1 MLSDYKKIFNKSSLF
16 TELMINVPL
25 MPHIKPVFAFQGLS
39 IGLKEKRKR
48 KLDIES
54 KLHTSK
60 KFQNKIQ

>member
-1 MLSDYKKIFNKSSLF
+1 MLSDYKKICNKSLF

-39 IGLKEKRKR
+39 IGLKEKRKQ

-54 KLHTSK
+54 KLHVKKISK
-60 KFQNKIQ
+60 